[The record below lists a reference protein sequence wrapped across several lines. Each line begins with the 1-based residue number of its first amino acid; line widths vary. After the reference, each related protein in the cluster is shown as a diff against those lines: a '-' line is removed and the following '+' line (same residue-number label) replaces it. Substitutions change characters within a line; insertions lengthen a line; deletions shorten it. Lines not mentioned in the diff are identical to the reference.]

1 MHSGY
6 KTFAATAALAMVGAP
21 SFAADYDPPIFIEE
35 APEYVPV
42 EVGSGWYLRGDVSY
56 EVGDRAYDFAVG
68 GIGVENNRL
77 GGGIGFGYH
86 FTDNLRADMTVSYLG
101 SDSLSNAGNVV
112 SQKAWSGLVS
122 GYFDIATIVGIT
134 PYVGAGIGATY
145 SKHEVNL
152 AVPSPTLDRSSYDF
166 SYALMAGASYKM
178 TDNLSV
184 DAGYQFLHTPNMQ
197 YYDIGSDT
205 IREGDK
211 KHLIKIGLRYDLW

>member
-6 KTFAATAALAMVGAP
+6 RIPAAVAAFAAFSTP
-21 SFAADYDPPIFIEE
+21 SLAADYDPPILIEE

-56 EVGDRAYDFAVG
+56 DVGSRPYDFSVG
-68 GIGVENNRL
+68 GESADNNRL
-77 GGGIGFGYH
+77 GAGVGFGYH
-86 FTDNLRADMTVSYLG
+86 FTDNLRADLTVSYRG
-101 SDSLSNAGNVV
+101 NDSLSVGADSV
-112 SQKAWSGLVS
+112 SQKSWSGLVS

-145 SKHEVNL
+145 SRHQVDVGTVE
-152 AVPSPTLDRSSYDF
+152 LDRSSYDF
-166 SYALMAGASYKM
+166 AYALMAGASYKM

-197 YYDIGSDT
+197 YYDVGSDS

-211 KHLIKIGLRYDLW
+211 KHLIRVGLRYDLW